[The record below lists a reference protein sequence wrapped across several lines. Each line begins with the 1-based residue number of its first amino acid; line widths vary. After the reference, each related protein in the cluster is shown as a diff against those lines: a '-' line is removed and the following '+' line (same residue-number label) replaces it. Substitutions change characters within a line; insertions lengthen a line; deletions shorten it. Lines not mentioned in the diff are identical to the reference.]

1 MTGDIRE
8 ERKDDKNPNLEVVL
22 SRELLGKQQP
32 APSYSQQELH
42 VSPPVVPGSAE
53 AQAMTVGSG
62 EKLLESLPKS
72 SRSGASLKML
82 EDCLVL
88 KGGWFSRICYLNWKP
103 LVTKQGRLLY
113 QLVPKTPRTE
123 GTGSGLSDGALIRT
137 PSNQE
142 PGITVDRLQTKDG
155 EPAKIGERAYD
166 KQTGRLAQVGLTQ
179 QIAMLPT
186 PKSRDWKGETQRGP
200 AAPGDGIQNTL
211 SAASGQTKQDRG
223 KNRGLKLQPGFALW
237 MMGYPEDW
245 CDLEGGE

>member
-1 MTGDIRE
+1 MTTSRLLPTPRSRMTGDIRE

-82 EDCLVL
+82 EDSLVL
-88 KGGWFSRICYLNWKP
+88 RGDWFSRICFLKWKVM
-103 LVTKQGRLLY
+103 VTKQGRFVF

-123 GTGSGLSDGALIRT
+123 ETGFGLLHTPDASDRRSKNSKQQGV
-137 PSNQE
+137 SN
-142 PGITVDRLQTKDG
+142 
-155 EPAKIGERAYD
+155 
-166 KQTGRLAQVGLTQ
+166 

-186 PKSRDWKGETQRGP
+186 PTATDRQNDTTATPSEKRMIPTPRASDYKGASKQTEAKGRNPMTNVRVSGAAVSRPLDP
-200 AAPGDGIQNTL
+200 L
-211 SAASGQTKQDRG
+211 VS
-223 KNRGLKLQPGFALW
+223 
-237 MMGYPEDW
+237 
-245 CDLEGGE
+245 